1 MIITAIVS
9 MQISV
14 FYDIILD
21 QVSLINIPY
30 YNMFME
36 ENALLDPYEI
46 RKDFPILERKVN
58 GRKLIYLDNAAT
70 THKPRQVIEA
80 IVEFYTKYN
89 ANIHRG
95 LHTLSQ
101 EASELYENAHE
112 VLAKFINAYSW
123 DEVIF
128 CNNTTDAINIV
139 AYAWGLKN
147 LEKGDE
153 IILTV
158 MDHHSNML
166 PWRNVAKITGA
177 KIKYI
182 DITDDGI
189 LKYEEFEEKITEKT
203 RVVAF
208 PGMSNVV
215 GTINDIRRIVKIAHE
230 VDAIVVLDGAQ
241 SVPHTPTNVR
251 AFGIDFLAFSG
262 HKMLGPTG
270 TGVLWGRRDLL
281 EEMMPFKVGGDTI
294 KDVTLY
300 DVVWH
305 DLPWRFEAGTPN
317 IAGGIGLA
325 EAAKYL
331 MKIGMENVRNH
342 EKELVEYTLKR
353 FEEELGDEVIVYGP
367 RNPDIRGGVIAFN
380 IKDLHHHVVGKA
392 LDSLFGIAVRTG
404 MHCAHPLHYRL
415 GINGTVRASY
425 YIYNVRE
432 EIDELVNALK
442 IISLQKEHIHEIYW
456 KDVEGLICPT
466 G

>member
-1 MIITAIVS
+1 
-9 MQISV
+9 
-14 FYDIILD
+14 
-21 QVSLINIPY
+21 
-30 YNMFME
+30 MF
-36 ENALLDPYEI
+36 DPYEV

-58 GRKLIYLDNAAT
+58 GRRLIYLDNAAT

-128 CNNTTDAINIV
+128 CNNTTDAINII

-147 LEKGDE
+147 LRKGDE
-153 IILTV
+153 ILLTV

-166 PWRNVAKITGA
+166 PWRNVARLKGV
-177 KIKYI
+177 KVKYV
-182 DITDDGI
+182 DITDDG
-189 LKYEEFEEKITEKT
+189 LLRYEEFEEKISERT

-208 PGMSNVV
+208 PGMSNVL
-215 GTINDIRRIVKIAHE
+215 GTINDVKRIVKVAHE

-241 SVPHTPTNVR
+241 SVPHMPTDVR
-251 AFGIDFLAFSG
+251 DLGIDFLAFSG

-270 TGVLWGRRDLL
+270 TGVLWGRKDLL
-281 EEMMPFKVGGDTI
+281 EDMMPFKVGGDTI
-294 KDVTLY
+294 KDVTLL

-331 MKIGMENVRNH
+331 MRLGMENVRRH
-342 EKELVEYTLKR
+342 EIDLVEYTLKLIR
-353 FEEELGDEVIVYGP
+353 EEIGDEIVVYGP
-367 RNPDIRGGVIAFN
+367 LDPRVRGGVVSFN
-380 IKDLHHHVVGKA
+380 VRGLHHHVVGRA
-392 LDSLFGIAVRTG
+392 LDALFGIAVRTG

-415 GINGTVRASY
+415 GIDGTVRASY

-442 IISLQKEHIHEIYW
+442 LIVMQKDSIHDLFW
-456 KDVEGLICPT
+456 KDVEGIICT
-466 G
+466 AG